1 MKMVAANVGRAC
13 FSFQSTNQTRRYCSR
28 KFKADRGEN
37 TSSSKKCMERSIHH
51 YCLIGKN
58 AVETSVAQA
67 AQKVNQFFF
76 FFLFYLSRLQLLN
89 QTALLLLTQPGT
101 ITLVKLVVG
110 STRFVFVC
118 YHRYTSNWRGRHGWP
133 WAQLVIIQKLSL
145 PFHSCSH
152 MCTVM

>member
-51 YCLIGKN
+51 YYLIAKN

-76 FFLFYLSRLQLLN
+76 FLLFFSRLQLLN
-89 QTALLLLTQPGT
+89 QTALLLLTQSGPVT
-101 ITLVKLVVG
+101 EVKLVLGGVQDSFLCVITVILKIG
-110 STRFVFVC
+110 EEDKGDQGHSSLSSINCCQLST
-118 YHRYTSNWRGRHGWP
+118 H
-133 WAQLVIIQKLSL
+133 AVICVQ
-145 PFHSCSH
+145 
-152 MCTVM
+152 